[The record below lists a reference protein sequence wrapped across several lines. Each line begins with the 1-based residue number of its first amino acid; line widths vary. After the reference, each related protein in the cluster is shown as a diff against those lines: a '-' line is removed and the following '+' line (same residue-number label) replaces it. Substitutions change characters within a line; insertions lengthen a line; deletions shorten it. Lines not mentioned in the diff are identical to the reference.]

1 MGEEGGHSCGRILL
15 IFTSFLSFLAVC
27 AFNALSATIEQYD
40 AGLFVTST
48 GNISDLYHLEITPAG
63 WTFSIWGAIY
73 AFQALFM
80 IYALCTICIKTEES
94 YLYISPAFIC
104 PSIYVFYIM
113 NMGAN
118 VAWLFLF
125 DRSAEGTDNDDKFL
139 LAALGTLMFIVAT
152 LYICIGIAMWSL
164 SKHADALIQE
174 GKRSHVI
181 NHIAIVQNGLGIYAG
196 WVTIATL
203 LNLAIVL
210 TYVVDVDMHLACTI
224 SLCILALDVFVFAII
239 DLVLFERHF
248 RYMFAN
254 HIPLH
259 MALIGSLAKNWDTNN
274 TNTIITVALLAI
286 GGVFLIVKIAN
297 CIHKSITD
305 PLYSNNEKKHLS
317 TLHDLGHI
325 NT

>member
-1 MGEEGGHSCGRILL
+1 VRILL
-15 IFTSFLSFLAVC
+15 IFTSFLSFLTVC
-27 AFNALSATIEQYD
+27 AFNALSTTIDQYD
-40 AGLFVTST
+40 AGLFVTSVE
-48 GNISDLYHLEITPAG
+48 NISDLYNVEITPAG

-73 AFQALFM
+73 AWQAVFL

-113 NMGAN
+113 NMGSN

-139 LAALGTLMFIVAT
+139 MASLGTLMFCGVT

-164 SKHADALIQE
+164 NKHADALILE
-174 GKRSHVI
+174 GKRTHVI

-196 WVTIATL
+196 WVTIACL

-210 TYVVDVDMHLACTI
+210 TYVADVDMHLACTI
-224 SLCILALDVFVFAII
+224 SLCILALDVFVYAII

-248 RYMFAN
+248 RYMFAP

-259 MALIGSLAKNWDTNN
+259 MALIGSLAENWDCNN
-274 TNTIITVALLAI
+274 TNTIFTVALLAI
-286 GGVFLIVKIAN
+286 GGVFLIVKIGN

-305 PLYSNNEKKHLS
+305 PLYSKNGKMQHFN
-317 TLHDLGHI
+317 HI